1 MLLVWHL
8 EMLRFELCPPQP
20 HIEVSTPNCDSMFGD
35 GVINAEAGTWFE
47 NSSDWGWKPGSKT
60 VEEKEY

>member
-1 MLLVWHL
+1 
-8 EMLRFELCPPQP
+8 
-20 HIEVSTPNCDSMFGD
+20 MFGD